1 MNLYV
6 LLHDGAHVPI
16 NPDNKVFKTGISF
29 ELFYI
34 MPYN

>member
-1 MNLYV
+1 MNLYI
-6 LLHDGAHVPI
+6 LLHYGAYLSI
-16 NPDNKVFKTGISF
+16 NLDNKVFKSGISL